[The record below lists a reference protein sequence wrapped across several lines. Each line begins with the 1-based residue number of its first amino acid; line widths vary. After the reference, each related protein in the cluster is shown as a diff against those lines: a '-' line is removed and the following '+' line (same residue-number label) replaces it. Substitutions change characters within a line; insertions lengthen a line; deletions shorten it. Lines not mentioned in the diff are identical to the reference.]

1 MLRDK
6 YVNRL
11 YNSLFKHKE
20 EKEQAVNEETEYIR
34 TYISF
39 NIV

>member
-11 YNSLFKHKE
+11 YNSLFKHKRRK
-20 EKEQAVNEETEYIR
+20 KEQAVNEETEYTR

-39 NIV
+39 